1 MSDENV
7 VPTPEPVVIVEQR
20 NLLNRWSV
28 FVLLFVSAGF
38 TILYVSNVITVR
50 KLLERKQLLERS
62 LDSINTVNKTLETE
76 TYRLQ
81 SAERITRLAQERL
94 HLMPPP
100 KAPVVL
106 EATPQR

>member
-7 VPTPEPVVIVEQR
+7 VATPEPVVIVEQR
-20 NLLNRWSV
+20 RLLNRWSV

-62 LDSINTVNKTLETE
+62 LDSIKTVNKTLETE

-94 HLMPPP
+94 RLMPPP
-100 KAPVVL
+100 KAPIVL
-106 EATPQR
+106 EAGPEK

>member
-7 VPTPEPVVIVEQR
+7 VSTPEPVVIAEQR

-38 TILYVSNVITVR
+38 TILYVSNVISVR

-62 LDSINTVNKTLETE
+62 LDSIKTVNKTLETE

>member
-1 MSDENV
+1 MSEENV
-7 VPTPEPVVIVEQR
+7 APTPEPAVIVER
-20 NLLNRWSV
+20 RRILNRWSV
-28 FVLLFVSAGF
+28 FALLFVSAGF
-38 TILYVSNVITVR
+38 TILYVSNVISVG
-50 KLLERKQLLERS
+50 KLLERKQALEKS
-62 LDSINTVNKTLETE
+62 LDSVKTVNKTLETE

-106 EATPQR
+106 EATPRK

>member
-1 MSDENV
+1 MSDE
-7 VPTPEPVVIVEQR
+7 TAAQSPEPVVIIERR

-28 FVLLFVSAGF
+28 FALLFFSAGF
-38 TILYVSNVITVR
+38 TILYVSNVISVR
-50 KLLERKQLLERS
+50 KLLERKQMLERG

-94 HLMPPP
+94 RLIPPP

-106 EATPQR
+106 EASQSK

>member
-7 VPTPEPVVIVEQR
+7 VPTPEPVVIAEQR

-38 TILYVSNVITVR
+38 TILYVSNVISVR

-62 LDSINTVNKTLETE
+62 LDSIKTVNKTLETE

>member
-1 MSDENV
+1 MNEESA
-7 VPTPEPVVIVEQR
+7 PQTPEPVVIVQQR

-38 TILYVSNVITVR
+38 TILYVSNVISVR
-50 KLLERKQLLERS
+50 KLLERKQMLERS
-62 LDSINTVNKTLETE
+62 MDSLKTVNKTLETE

-81 SAERITRLAQERL
+81 SADRITRLAQERL

-106 EATPQR
+106 EDKSSK